1 VQTACELTRVVYNS
15 AAMEPRIQYAKTT
28 DGVSIAFFT
37 LGEGMPLV
45 SAPHVGVNHIQLE
58 WQWPEY
64 RAFLERLAQKAR
76 LVGYDLRGFG
86 LSDRGLTDFSL
97 DARVADLEAVADRL
111 QLDRFVLFGNND
123 SGPVTI
129 AYATRHPERVSHL
142 VLWCAWARYW
152 DVFSASQYD
161 AIRSLVDRN
170 WELYTET
177 VAHASAGWSES
188 EAASRIASL
197 LRQCV
202 APEVY
207 RAAAQATSEFDVTAL
222 LPHVRSPTLVF
233 HRREYPLVG
242 VDIAT
247 GLASR
252 IPDARLVLLEGA
264 SAIPFLGDTG
274 ALSRAIDEFL
284 SEGEEAT
291 ALAPAPSGL
300 VTILFTDI
308 EGSTTLTQRLGDAKA
323 QEVLRTHNAI
333 VREALKAHGGTE
345 VKTMGDGFM
354 ASFSS
359 ATRALECAIAMQR
372 AFAEHNEA
380 LLRQAQDE
388 HTEPVEVRVRIGLNA
403 GEPIAEDEDL
413 FGTAVILAA
422 RVAAK
427 AEGGEILASDVVR
440 QLVAGK
446 GFLFSDRGDVVLRGF
461 EDPARLYEVRWR
473 EGE

>member
-1 VQTACELTRVVYNS
+1 
-15 AAMEPRIQYAKTT
+15 
-28 DGVSIAFFT
+28 
-37 LGEGMPLV
+37 
-45 SAPHVGVNHIQLE
+45 
-58 WQWPEY
+58 
-64 RAFLERLAQKAR
+64 
-76 LVGYDLRGFG
+76 
-86 LSDRGLTDFSL
+86 
-97 DARVADLEAVADRL
+97 
-111 QLDRFVLFGNND
+111 
-123 SGPVTI
+123 
-129 AYATRHPERVSHL
+129 
-142 VLWCAWARYW
+142 
-152 DVFSASQYD
+152 
-161 AIRSLVDRN
+161 
-170 WELYTET
+170 
-177 VAHASAGWSES
+177 
-188 EAASRIASL
+188 
-197 LRQCV
+197 
-202 APEVY
+202 
-207 RAAAQATSEFDVTAL
+207 
-222 LPHVRSPTLVF
+222 VF

-359 ATRALECAIAMQR
+359 ATGALECAIAMQR
-372 AFAEHNEA
+372 AFAEWNA
-380 LLRQAQDE
+380 DVGAQGLAPL
-388 HTEPVEVRVRIGLNA
+388 HIRIGLNA
-403 GEPIAEDEDL
+403 GEPIAEEEDL
-413 FGTAVILAA
+413 FGTAVIVAA
-422 RVAAK
+422 RIAAK
-427 AEGGEILASDVVR
+427 AEGGEVLASDVVR

-446 GFLFSDRGDVVLRGF
+446 GFLFSDRGDMVLRGF
-461 EDPARLYEVRWR
+461 EDPVRLYEVRWR
-473 EGE
+473 EEG